1 MGLNM
6 DELIEKICE
15 CLRADINNVS
25 SDTRMDEL
33 EGWDSVGRLSIAVL
47 LSDLFSI
54 RVDTRQ
60 LKGCQTIRNITDI
73 AKGHLLSEEP
83 STAKSSKQGEL

>member
-1 MGLNM
+1 MSVKRE
-6 DELIEKICE
+6 ELIEKICE
-15 CLRADINNVS
+15 CLFVDIQSVS
-25 SDTRMDEL
+25 PDTQLDDL

-60 LKGCQTIRNITDI
+60 LKSCQTINDI
-73 AKGHLLSEEP
+73 IEIANGHLHS
-83 STAKSSKQGEL
+83 

>member
-1 MGLNM
+1 MSVKRE
-6 DELIEKICE
+6 ELIEKISE
-15 CLRADINNVS
+15 CLFIDIQSVS
-25 SDTRMDEL
+25 PDTQLDDL

-60 LKGCQTIRNITDI
+60 LKSCQTSSDI
-73 AKGHLLSEEP
+73 IAIANGHLQS
-83 STAKSSKQGEL
+83 